1 MAGKNFDDSNVRCS
15 FCGKS
20 QYQVKRLIAGPEGV
34 YICDECV
41 ETCADIVE

>member
-20 QYQVKRLIAGPEGV
+20 QYQVKRLIAGPEDGSYSKV
-34 YICDECV
+34 LKV
-41 ETCADIVE
+41 TVK